1 MKTILFQPLTETMG
15 CRCPHWGGPGDVFGD
30 PFPSGST
37 EKQNL
42 TFVISIEMKD
52 GVAMKDP
59 DELKRLKS
67 KISDRIT
74 KAIEEVVAEKEKE
87 KA

>member
-1 MKTILFQPLTETMG
+1 MRTILFQPLTETMG
-15 CRCPHWGGPGDVFGD
+15 CRCPHWMGADDDFNEHL
-30 PFPSGST
+30 PSGST
-37 EKQNL
+37 EKQKL
-42 TFVISIEMKD
+42 TFVIGIEMKD

-74 KAIEEVVAEKEKE
+74 KAIEEVVAEEEKE